1 MSESVREVPT
11 FLARGGALAGA
22 ARASA
27 RPTAREWWK
36 HSAFFLLTAL
46 TMTWAGISFALSSV
60 ALEPA
65 VAEPSAPLDY
75 LVYVPK
81 YFALLLAAE
90 GAYALAHPEF
100 IVQGLQFAGALLSIL
115 LAHES

>member
-11 FLARGGALAGA
+11 FLTRGGALAGV
-22 ARASA
+22 ARAAA

-60 ALEPA
+60 PMEPA
-65 VAEPSAPLDY
+65 VAEPSGPLEY
-75 LVYVPK
+75 LVYIPK
-81 YFALLLAAE
+81 FFALLLAAE
-90 GAYALAHPEF
+90 GAYAFAHPQF
-100 IVQGLQFAGALLSIL
+100 I
-115 LAHES
+115 